1 MAHASTAGASRAN
14 PSNQPTRSYRV
25 RLLDLL
31 VEHGPLDCSQASRLT
46 GIPRTVVAA
55 TLHAARSRGMV
66 SVVPRSQLP
75 ANHPCIAAG
84 AGSRSFVYR
93 FASYEPCA
101 ATPQPKHEATGSSFP
116 EDVVRV
122 LEDVFYPTM
131 RASVSALGSITQ
143 RRRVVQLPMSSHD
156 TMEKF
161 VQEDGMRLFWVPRSQ
176 RTLKVRMAALRANG
190 MAIQYLSRD
199 ELTEELCVTAVKR
212 SWMALQ
218 FIPAQWR
225 TLGVRLAAVRHSCS
239 ALALLSE
246 HEQSPEVMSAAQASL
261 ASASSKPNA
270 LGSAVRSRDAQL
282 LM

>member
-1 MAHASTAGASRAN
+1 MAHASIAGASRAH
-14 PSNQPTRSYRV
+14 PGNQPTRSHRV

-66 SVVPRSQLP
+66 SVVPRSKLP
-75 ANHPCIAAG
+75 ANHACIAAG
-84 AGSRSFVYR
+84 SGSRSFVYR

-101 ATPQPKHEATGSSFP
+101 ETPQPTKHESTGSSFP

-131 RASVSALGSITQ
+131 RASVSALGSTTQ
-143 RRRVVQLPMSSHD
+143 QRRVVRLPMSSHD

-176 RTLKVRMAALRANG
+176 RTLEVRMTALRSNG
-190 MAIQYLSRD
+190 MAIQYLSPD
-199 ELTEELCVTAVKR
+199 ELTEELCLTAVKR
-212 SWMALQ
+212 AWMAVQ

-225 TLGVRLAAVRHSCS
+225 TPAVRLAAVRRSCS
-239 ALALLSE
+239 ALALLSKE
-246 HEQSPEVMSAAQASL
+246 EQTSEVLSAAQSSL
-261 ASASSKPNA
+261 ARASSKPC
-270 LGSAVRSRDAQL
+270 AQH
-282 LM
+282 